1 MGVPICIPAG
11 MIAANN
17 HLRRELIRGTA
28 PDLLRSVLIENVS
41 LREDRT
47 GMIVR
52 NSVEE
57 KGPIERVSEKKKWR
71 KKSIIIRDF
80 RKFL

>member
-57 KGPIERVSEKKKWR
+57 KGPIERVSVKKWR
-71 KKSIIIRDF
+71 KKPIIIRDF
-80 RKFL
+80 KIFL

>member
-57 KGPIERVSEKKKWR
+57 KGPIERVSEKKWR
-71 KKSIIIRDF
+71 KKVYYY
-80 RKFL
+80 

>member
-47 GMIVR
+47 GMIVG

-57 KGPIERVSEKKKWR
+57 KSPIERVSKKKWL
-71 KKSIIIRDF
+71 KKLVIIREF
-80 RKFL
+80 RQFL